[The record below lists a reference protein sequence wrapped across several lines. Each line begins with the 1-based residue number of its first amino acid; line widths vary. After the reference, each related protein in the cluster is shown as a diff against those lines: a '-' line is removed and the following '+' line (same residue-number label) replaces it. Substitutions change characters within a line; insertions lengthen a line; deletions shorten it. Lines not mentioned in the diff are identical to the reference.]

1 MKLIILFAGSLV
13 FVVSAAAYILVK
25 IKLKPKQSRE
35 IEDVYWEF
43 EESNP
48 ELARYNKWSRIT
60 FTGVVVGMIMLF
72 AAIMF

>member
-13 FVVSAAAYILVK
+13 FVVSASAYIFVK
-25 IKLKPKQSRE
+25 IKLKPKQSSE

-48 ELARYNKWSRIT
+48 ELAQYNKWSRIT
-60 FTGVVVGMIMLF
+60 FAGVVVGMIMLF
-72 AAIMF
+72 LSVVF